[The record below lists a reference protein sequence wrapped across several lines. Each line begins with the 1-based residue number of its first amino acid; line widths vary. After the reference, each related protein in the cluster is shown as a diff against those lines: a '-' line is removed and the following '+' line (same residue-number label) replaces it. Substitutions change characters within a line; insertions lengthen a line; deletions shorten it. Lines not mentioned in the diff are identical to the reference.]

1 MRRTKHFFVI
11 LWDAITRFNRNDGS
25 AMAGYVA
32 FSGLLSIFPFLI
44 FATTLIGVLVG
55 QERTGEIVD
64 ALFEIAPAHVARTLE
79 PVVTEVLSGRSSGLL
94 TLSAVFAIY
103 VASNAVEALRL
114 AFDRAYAVEPDSFL
128 VNRLRAIVVVFVG
141 AIVAALLGLTIL
153 LAPLILR
160 LTAQFTHLQ
169 IPSATGLLSTG
180 FGLLVFGFFTFGM
193 HRYLPGRRMEPMTR
207 VWPGV
212 LLTALLWII
221 AATGFSTYLSFAPSY
236 TVTYGTLA
244 GVIITLM
251 FFYITGLVII
261 FGAEFN
267 AALNRLQTPARR
279 HFTG

>member
-1 MRRTKHFFVI
+1 MRQTKHFFVI

-103 VASNAVEALRL
+103 VASN
-114 AFDRAYAVEPDSFL
+114 AVEPDSFL